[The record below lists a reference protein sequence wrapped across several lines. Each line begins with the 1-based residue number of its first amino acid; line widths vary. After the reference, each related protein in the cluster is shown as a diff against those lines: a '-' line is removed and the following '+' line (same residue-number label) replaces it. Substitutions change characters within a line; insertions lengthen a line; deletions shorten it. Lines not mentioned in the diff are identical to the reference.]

1 MAKCAILFPHFQI
14 FEFIPIIIYS
24 EYIISPQLSCQ
35 HRCIVHVYIQRSTSL
50 SAPQLLGQI
59 SLQTYH
65 TLHIISHSLKSVKCF
80 AQCCKQVLFYPLVN
94 ISRTTVYNATDQPES
109 AKQLQSLRYRRLAMP
124 VWLRV
129 KSRLEMI
136 QNREQSLGRSSLS
149 RR

>member
-1 MAKCAILFPHFQI
+1 MVLFPYLQI
-14 FEFIPIIIYS
+14 FIPIIIYS

-35 HRCIVHVYIQRSTSL
+35 HRCIVHVNIQRSIN
-50 SAPQLLGQI
+50 QLVGQI

-65 TLHIISHSLKSVKCF
+65 TLHIIFHSLKSVKCF
-80 AQCCKQVLFYPLVN
+80 AQCCKWVLFYPLVN